1 VTNLSD
7 LMGRIREVLPDD
19 IDDETV
25 ALVERVATSAA
36 LLAARASVGEDVDRE
51 MQHVKAQ
58 AMNLSAEYLEKTI
71 DKVRDWLLE
80 AVGKVVSGLL

>member
-1 VTNLSD
+1 MNLSD
-7 LMGRIREVLPDD
+7 LLARVREVLPDD
-19 IDDETV
+19 IDDETI

-58 AMNLSAEYLEKTI
+58 AMNLSAEYLQKTI
-71 DKVRDWLLE
+71 DEVRDWLLE
-80 AVGKVVSGLL
+80 AVGKVVAGIL

>member
-1 VTNLSD
+1 MTNLSD